1 MAIEIP
7 TESKKEKSSKSWKVN
22 QLSLEQQETQRK
34 LDYIFDRVSK
44 FCDFADRLEN
54 SLTVMHKKMP
64 ILRVDPMNSHCS
76 SEDEF
81 MSEEV
86 LTLLKTS
93 VAHLKISLHWQ
104 KFTVGFDEVLCG
116 ALILLERGIIR

>member
-7 TESKKEKSSKSWKVN
+7 TESKKVKSSKSWKVN

-44 FCDFADRLEN
+44 FCDIADRIEN
-54 SLTVMHKKMP
+54 SLPVMHKKMP